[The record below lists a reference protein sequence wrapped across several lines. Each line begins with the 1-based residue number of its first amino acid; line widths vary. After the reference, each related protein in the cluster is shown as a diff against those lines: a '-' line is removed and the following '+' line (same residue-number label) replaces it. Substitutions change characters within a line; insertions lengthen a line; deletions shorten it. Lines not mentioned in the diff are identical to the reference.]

1 MHISMLCANVH
12 LFKNVFLQDWMS
24 SSRETEAAKHAHFIT
39 CYLHFLLVRI
49 FIHPKRRNANLHTEL
64 HLFFFFFKSQCPSQ
78 IWCDAFDILPWQN
91 GSSSVVETKRRH
103 VETVT
108 HQTHLRDYQNYFSL
122 RLSIFLTQSLMQQTA
137 QSLLFDTSGEV
148 WDFNILT
155 VTFVIQM
162 KVNFRFVFLSTCHKC
177 YVDAVST
184 IWC

>member
-1 MHISMLCANVH
+1 MCTCLKMCFYRTEWVPVERLKQQNMLT
-12 LFKNVFLQDWMS
+12 
-24 SSRETEAAKHAHFIT
+24 SSRATCTSYLWGYLFILREEMLIYILSRT
-39 CYLHFLLVRI
+39 
-49 FIHPKRRNANLHTEL
+49 
-64 HLFFFFFKSQCPSQ
+64 FFSFFFKSQFPSQ